1 MSAQPV
7 NDVSTQ
13 ISARTGILRI
23 ALAASL
29 WGTVGVAVGFLYAT
43 TPLTALPVGFYRL
56 AFAAPLLALALA
68 LTRGGRA
75 RRIAKANFRDGA
87 AVVLMGVML
96 AVYQICYFAAIARVG
111 VAVATLITLCTAPVI
126 VAGLSF
132 IFLDERLTRKLVAA
146 LALAT
151 LGTVLLT
158 GLFDG
163 ARVGGAGAQILGVF
177 LALGSAT
184 GYAVVVLSSRALAGR
199 YHPLT
204 PLTGAF
210 AVGALVLLPFAL
222 VSGLTVRLGPLSW
235 LTLLYL
241 GLVPSALGYILFLS
255 GMRTTPATAASIVTL
270 LEPLTATLL
279 AWLLFGERLGAA
291 GLLGGALLVLAI
303 VLLSLQPRRA
313 EEEGRS

>member
-1 MSAQPV
+1 M
-7 NDVSTQ
+7 
-13 ISARTGILRI
+13 
-23 ALAASL
+23 
-29 WGTVGVAVGFLYAT
+29 
-43 TPLTALPVGFYRL
+43 
-56 AFAAPLLALALA
+56 
-68 LTRGGRA
+68 
-75 RRIAKANFRDGA
+75 
-87 AVVLMGVML
+87 
-96 AVYQICYFAAIARVG
+96 YQLCYFAAIARVG

-132 IFLDERLTRKLVAA
+132 IFLGERLTRRLVAA

-163 ARVGGAGAQILGVF
+163 VRVGGSGGQVLGVL

-199 YHPLT
+199 YHPLE

-210 AVGALVLLPFAL
+210 AVGALILLPFAL
-222 VSGLTVRLGPLSW
+222 LSGLTARLEPLSW

-241 GLVPSALGYILFLS
+241 GLVPTAFAYTLFIT

-291 GLLGGALLVLAI
+291 GFMGGTLLILAI
-303 VLLSLQPRRA
+303 VLLSPQPRKTELNQADRGNIKGKA
-313 EEEGRS
+313 PAKSRSSDSSGNA

>member
-1 MSAQPV
+1 MSAQ
-7 NDVSTQ
+7 DVSIQ
-13 ISARTGILRI
+13 ASARTGILRI

-43 TPLTALPVGFYRL
+43 TTLTALPVGFYRL
-56 AFAAPLLALALA
+56 AFAAPSLALALA
-68 LTRGGRA
+68 FAKGGRA
-75 RRIAKANFRDGA
+75 RRIKLKDGA
-87 AVVLMGVML
+87 AVALMGVML
-96 AVYQICYFAAIARVG
+96 AVYQLCYFAAIARVG
-111 VAVATLITLCTAPVI
+111 VAVATLVTLCTAPVI

-132 IFLDERLTRKLVAA
+132 IFLGERLTKRLVTA

-158 GLFDG
+158 GLFNG
-163 ARVGGAGAQILGVF
+163 MHVGGGSGAQVLGVL

-184 GYAVVVLSSRALAGR
+184 GYAVVVLSSRALADR
-199 YHPLT
+199 YHALA

-222 VSGLTVRLGPLSW
+222 LSGLTTQLAPLGW

-241 GLVPSALGYILFLS
+241 GLVPTAFAYALFIT

-291 GLLGGALLVLAI
+291 GLAGGALLVLAI
-303 VLLSLQPRRA
+303 VLLSLKPR
-313 EEEGRS
+313 EPEVN